1 MSRRIVSRAAILL
14 LVLLC
19 IAIPA
24 GWAVRHKRQ
33 QVHHDQS
40 YTAKRSAMVQANAAI
55 APPQDFVAL
64 GDSLTE
70 EVYLA
75 DVCGRSF
82 NAGVGGARV
91 DDVIVVADRILKRL
105 QPKVILVAVGTNDFW
120 TGMDAATFRT
130 RYAALLARLP
140 HAHIIL
146 MGLPESADGT
156 AVIREMA
163 KARGFAYVDPVTGPE
178 NTVDDGAHLKL
189 PGARLYR
196 QRIAAA
202 CAAIMPGNPLPVQ
215 PAI

>member
-1 MSRRIVSRAAILL
+1 MSRRIPLRAAILL
-14 LVLLC
+14 LLLC
-19 IAIPA
+19 IAIPV
-24 GWAVRHKRQ
+24 GWAIRSKRQ

-70 EVYLA
+70 QVYLA

-91 DDVIVVADRILKRL
+91 ADVAVMADRILKRL

-120 TGMDAATFRT
+120 TGMDVATFRT
-130 RYAALLARLP
+130 QYAALLARLP
-140 HAHIIL
+140 RAHIIL
-146 MGLPESADGT
+146 MGLPESAEGT
-156 AVIREMA
+156 AAIREMA
-163 KARGFAYVDPVTGPE
+163 KARGFTYVDPVTGPG
-178 NTVDDGAHLKL
+178 NTVDDGAHLKS

-196 QRIAAA
+196 QRIAVA
-202 CAAIMPGNPLPVQ
+202 CAAVQPSSPPPVQ